1 MNRKAFIV
9 GIKGYKLTSEEK
21 FFIKKNKPWG
31 IILFSRNIKNFNQ
44 LKKLIHQVKIIFN
57 DKKYPILIDQEGG
70 RISRL
75 NNILDFSLF
84 SQKYFGDLYINNKK
98 NFIKY
103 YEIYIK
109 STSSLLKN
117 LGVNI
122 NTVPVLDVLGNKKNH
137 VIGDRAFSN
146 NRKDVAF
153 LGKQCIKLYNKNNIG
168 TVIKHIPGHGSTY
181 LDSHFYL
188 PINNKSIRDL
198 KIKDFHPFKN
208 CNSFFAMTAHV
219 VYKKIDPI
227 FTATHSKIIIE
238 NIIRKYMKFKGLL
251 ISDDISMKALNHG
264 LKRNTT
270 LALDAGCNLILHC
283 NGNIKE
289 MKEIAKIVPKVDKFI
304 LKKTSQFY
312 NFLR

>member
-1 MNRKAFIV
+1 
-9 GIKGYKLTSEEK
+9 
-21 FFIKKNKPWG
+21 
-31 IILFSRNIKNFNQ
+31 
-44 LKKLIHQVKIIFN
+44 
-57 DKKYPILIDQEGG
+57 
-70 RISRL
+70 
-75 NNILDFSLF
+75 
-84 SQKYFGDLYINNKK
+84 
-98 NFIKY
+98 
-103 YEIYIK
+103 
-109 STSSLLKN
+109 
-117 LGVNI
+117 
-122 NTVPVLDVLGNKKNH
+122 
-137 VIGDRAFSN
+137 
-146 NRKDVAF
+146 
-153 LGKQCIKLYNKNNIG
+153 
-168 TVIKHIPGHGSTY
+168 
-181 LDSHFYL
+181 
-188 PINNKSIRDL
+188 
-198 KIKDFHPFKN
+198 
-208 CNSFFAMTAHV
+208 MTAHV